1 MTSPRLGAIV
11 INATDHDGVVA
22 FWSALL
28 DVGVARQI
36 PGVFTWLE
44 PQPGAGSVSVAVQRV
59 AAPTEGRRRLH
70 MDFGVDDLDA
80 AVDRVIGLGGE
91 HLEDQQVPG
100 FSWKVMT
107 DHEGNE
113 FCMAA
118 VSAG

>member
-1 MTSPRLGAIV
+1 MSVPRLGAVV
-11 INATDHDGVVA
+11 INASDHDRLVE

-28 DVGVARQI
+28 GVGVARQI

-44 PQPGAGSVSVAVQRV
+44 PQADAGSVSVAVQRV
-59 AAPTEGRRRLH
+59 DAPTEGRRRLH

-80 AVDRVIGLGGE
+80 AVTRVLELGGA

-107 DHEGNE
+107 DPESNE
-113 FCMAA
+113 FCIAE
-118 VSAG
+118 VPSR